1 MVQWLG
7 LGTFTAVD
15 WVQSLTRKLISC
27 KPCTAD
33 KKKRLCNFKTSYRLT
48 VSKQYSTSIIM
59 WTNRTE
65 KRTKK
70 YSSYVWSDGFQQGPR
85 PFNGKEESV
94 QQMVLENGIPRCKRM
109 KLNPYLIPYTKL
121 NSKWIE
127 ELNLRVKTFA
137 VSHTGLSLPSF

>member
-1 MVQWLG
+1 
-7 LGTFTAVD
+7 
-15 WVQSLTRKLISC
+15 
-27 KPCTAD
+27 
-33 KKKRLCNFKTSYRLT
+33 
-48 VSKQYSTSIIM
+48 M